1 MKCESARELIEG
13 LVDGR
18 IDAEAEK
25 SLRAHCERCAEC
37 AAALAAAESFVGTMT
52 ASFGDA
58 RPAPELRQK
67 IVAAIG
73 AERAPRRFRF
83 ERSHLWT
90 AGAAAAAVI
99 AAALAFII
107 SSADN
112 MDSRVKTAGDPQKD
126 AVVASAPVGTV
137 LAGELEVRPS
147 GAQGFVRAAAGRE
160 LVSGDT
166 VRAGGDLPAEIS
178 LSEVI
183 TVFIDA
189 GSEIVVAPDPA
200 LPYDV
205 RLERGQVFAEV
216 TKGTPFRVLTAGGEV
231 QSLGTRFGVQLL
243 SGVAEF
249 AVVVEEGVVRVDSGG
264 SSERVSAGES
274 VLAAGGRF
282 RREGAE
288 GCGRRLGWVKQH
300 RERRRGR
307 FGQGGGHG
315 AGQSRGRGEG
325 AGHGKGKG
333 EVNRERGR
341 EGEGV
346 RDRGEGSGHG
356 KGQGEVN
363 RERGR
368 EGEGVRDRGE
378 GAGRGKGQGEVNRER
393 AGEGEGVRDRGQGA
407 GGGKGQGEVNRER
420 GREGENGPEAE
431 PEVKGNGGGGGEGRE
446 RGNGGQG
453 RGQGGNGRGGVQTGR
468 GRGRGAGRR

>member
-1 MKCESARELIEG
+1 MKCESASKLIEA

-18 IDAEAEK
+18 IDAAAER
-25 SLRAHCERCAEC
+25 SLRAHCDGCAEC
-37 AAALAAAESFVGTMT
+37 AAALGAAESFVGTMT

-58 RPAPELRQK
+58 RPRDALRRK
-67 IVAAIG
+67 IVEAIG
-73 AERAPRRFRF
+73 AERAPRTFRF
-83 ERSHLWT
+83 ERSYLWMT
-90 AGAAAAAVI
+90 GVAAAAAVV

-107 SSADN
+107 SSADD
-112 MDSRVKTAGDPQKD
+112 MDSRVKTAGDPQKN

-147 GAQGFVRAAAGRE
+147 GSEVFVRAAVGRE

-166 VRAGGDLPAEIS
+166 VRSGGELPAEIA
-178 LSEVI
+178 LSEAV

-189 GSEIVVAPDPA
+189 GSEVVLAPDPA

-216 TKGTPFRVLTAGGEV
+216 TKGTPFRVLTPGGEV

-300 RERRRGR
+300 RERCRGR

-315 AGQSRGRGEG
+315 AGQGHGRGEG
-325 AGHGKGKG
+325 AGNGKGKG
-333 EVNRERGR
+333 EVGRGR
-341 EGEGV
+341 E
-346 RDRGEGSGHG
+346 
-356 KGQGEVN
+356 
-363 RERGR
+363 
-368 EGEGVRDRGE
+368 
-378 GAGRGKGQGEVNRER
+378 R
-393 AGEGEGVRDRGQGA
+393 A
-407 GGGKGQGEVNRER
+407 
-420 GREGENGPEAE
+420 REGENGPEAVLDE
-431 PEVKGNGGGGGEGRE
+431 KGKGEGRE

-453 RGQGGNGRGGVQTGR
+453 HGQGGKGRGSVQTGR